1 VIGVGNTLSLSVLER
16 ARELGLLRA
25 LGMTRGQVRSMVA
38 WESVTLAA
46 VATVIGLALGAVYGI
61 IGCKGMIASNV
72 TLVVAIPW
80 ARIVLIAGVAM
91 LAGWLASLAPAARAV
106 KVAPSAALAAE

>member
-1 VIGVGNTLSLSVLER
+1 MGG
-16 ARELGLLRA
+16 LGLVDLGRVADRLRPGA
-25 LGMTRGQVRSMVA
+25 GRGLRNHRLQGHDRP
-38 WESVTLAA
+38 
-46 VATVIGLALGAVYGI
+46 
-61 IGCKGMIASNV
+61 NV

>member
-1 VIGVGNTLSLSVLER
+1 
-16 ARELGLLRA
+16 
-25 LGMTRGQVRSMVA
+25 
-38 WESVTLAA
+38 
-46 VATVIGLALGAVYGI
+46 
-61 IGCKGMIASNV
+61 MIASNV